1 MTLFH
6 KPEVIILK
14 DSSDAK
20 QYLTQLEQLSGKTQ
34 GELKERIE
42 KEILITKAGI
52 VGEDNILFE
61 LKNSGMD
68 MVVLHDICIETQDG
82 LTAQID
88 YIVITPKLNFIIEC
102 KNMIGNIEINA
113 KGDFIRTYEF
123 KGKKVKEGIYSPITQ
138 NERHM
143 TVIRE
148 KRAESRSKLMAI
160 MARNNFES
168 VYKPLIVLANP
179 KTLVYDRYAPKELK
193 SKVIRADQ
201 LVNTLRRMQQEAKS
215 YPWSRKEMLEFA
227 KEFLQYNR
235 EERKDYVK
243 KYETLVADIN
253 KVVEEVPKNT
263 ESKEQFYKRTSQK
276 NLSRTDNKQ
285 EELCP
290 QCQGK
295 LVMRNGK
302 FGKFVGCS
310 NYPNCKYTRKIN

>member
-253 KVVEEVPKNT
+253 KVVEDVPKNT

-276 NLSRTDNKQ
+276 NLSRTGNKQ

>member
-1 MTLFH
+1 MALFH

-253 KVVEEVPKNT
+253 KVVEDVPKNT

>member
-253 KVVEEVPKNT
+253 KVVEDVPKNT

-310 NYPNCKYTRKIN
+310 NYPRCKYTRKID

>member
-1 MTLFH
+1 MALFH

-253 KVVEEVPKNT
+253 KVVEDAPKNT